1 LFKPEKGRSASLPV
15 FSDGTHPT
23 EYGGYVCRHIRRSL
37 KEMEANR
44 IVPQKHLLPVT
55 MIKDNWEDALML
67 QPVEV
72 AFGPE
77 WERLELADIANL
89 SQFVS

>member
-1 LFKPEKGRSASLPV
+1 
-15 FSDGTHPT
+15 
-23 EYGGYVCRHIRRSL
+23 
-37 KEMEANR
+37 MEANR